1 MNDSSRVLAAP
12 TAPAASGWASFW
24 NRGGWWKAVVFA
36 AGYLGLY
43 TGVSLLVGRL
53 WGSSINTGDLF
64 GDPLSVFVGVALPVI
79 VGAVILFA
87 FAASVGWLPRPLFA
101 RQPIRGSWWMWLAP
115 ILVGLVILLRVLGID
130 WASYSVGV
138 IAVTFL
144 AGAFVGVSEE
154 LLTRGIAVT
163 LLRRHGYNEWVVAVL
178 SSLLFALL
186 HLSNFIGG
194 QSPVVVFSTVGFAF
208 GFGMMMYLTLR
219 ATGSLIWPI
228 ILHALTDPTTF
239 LATGGIDVPGTNTSP
254 FLAIA
259 GLSTIVFLLFAL
271 IALIFIRGNTHGR
284 AAADEAATTPM
295 DAPTRVA

>member
-1 MNDSSRVLAAP
+1 M
-12 TAPAASGWASFW
+12 
-24 NRGGWWKAVVFA
+24 
-36 AGYLGLY
+36 
-43 TGVSLLVGRL
+43 
-53 WGSSINTGDLF
+53 
-64 GDPLSVFVGVALPVI
+64 
-79 VGAVILFA
+79 
-87 FAASVGWLPRPLFA
+87 
-101 RQPIRGSWWMWLAP
+101 
-115 ILVGLVILLRVLGID
+115 
-130 WASYSVGV
+130 
-138 IAVTFL
+138 
-144 AGAFVGVSEE
+144 
-154 LLTRGIAVT
+154 
-163 LLRRHGYNEWVVAVL
+163 L

-284 AAADEAATTPM
+284 AAADEAATTPV